1 MTKTDA
7 VAEKK
12 EPAEAPEEPKTAE
25 EPKGPPVPAHKKGR
39 DHLLIAAVALV
50 AIAALVAG
58 WFGYSAYSASHDD
71 SIAYGRTRD
80 EVLRTAD
87 QAIAN
92 LNTLDYR
99 NVTAGLGLWQDSTTS
114 ELYDQIVKGRAD
126 LEREVTKNKTT
137 TTARILE
144 SGLTELDARAGKAA
158 VMAAVRIT
166 VTGADGKTTDRISRL
181 AGQLTKTSS
190 GWKLS
195 ALGQA
200 PTGTS
205 GS

>member
-12 EPAEAPEEPKTAE
+12 EPAEAEEKPKT
-25 EPKGPPVPAHKKGR
+25 PPDPAPAPAKGR
-39 DHLLIAAVALV
+39 DHVLIAAIALAV
-50 AIAALVAG
+50 VAALVAG
-58 WFGYSAYSASHDD
+58 WFGWSAYSTSHDD

-80 EVLRTAD
+80 DVLRTAD

-126 LEREVTKNKTT
+126 LEREVAKNKTT

-144 SGLTELDARAGKAA
+144 SGLTELDTRAGKAA

-166 VTGADGKTTDRISRL
+166 VTGADGKSTNRISRL